1 MAILGRSPYSWAD
14 EISGWVTLHGHERK
28 ALLVMM
34 QSFKSPELEELE
46 IEIVK
51 GGGKKKFFR
60 LYVENLSLA
69 YEVLNMA
76 RVSGW

>member
-1 MAILGRSPYSWAD
+1 MKILPGRSYSWAD
-14 EISGWVTLHGHERK
+14 KKSGWVTLHGHERQM
-28 ALLVMM
+28 LFLMM
-34 QSFKSPELEELE
+34 QSFKSPKLEELE